1 MKMVV
6 VDDNRQIREGIH
18 FGIEWE
24 RYGISEIQEFADGSE
39 CLKALDDFEPDIII
53 ADIRMPNI
61 DGLKLLEEVRKRTD
75 NCRYILLSAYS
86 DFSYAQQAIRLGAND
101 YILKPVKPEKLV
113 EVVMKNARELLAEKT
128 EKESYYDMF
137 ERSFL
142 HSLENGGE
150 LEKTEKVKQFLESR
164 YRLSLPDN
172 CIFLAVLR
180 VEQAD
185 GKMPKKPLQADVSE
199 QIRAA
204 LAEEGAF
211 FVMGPQRFLLV
222 LRGERSQLMSLSC
235 RYRLKNIIGKLNGEL
250 AGQNLAVTAGISDS
264 RGMNELKAAYGRA
277 VVALEQTYYGESGD
291 CVLFMQNMEGERE
304 GFPEALQKEFIEGIT
319 KSILRSDEDGLRS
332 IMSRLKETGIEHK
345 YPHMEMTAF
354 LKRLYLQ
361 IVRRTELDNDPDF
374 EKNVIEN
381 ALHFGTSLKELED
394 YLIQFAVRK
403 PERIPREGFSAMIKN
418 ICDYMDAHF
427 SEQISVESVGEA
439 FNRTPNY
446 ISSKFKR
453 EVGKSFTDYL
463 IELRIQKAVS
473 MLKYSDIPISEIAE
487 KVGFSS
493 YAYFSRTFRKH
504 TGKNAGVYRNGQ
516 EPK

>member
-1 MKMVV
+1 M
-6 VDDNRQIREGIH
+6 
-18 FGIEWE
+18 
-24 RYGISEIQEFADGSE
+24 
-39 CLKALDDFEPDIII
+39 
-53 ADIRMPNI
+53 
-61 DGLKLLEEVRKRTD
+61 
-75 NCRYILLSAYS
+75 
-86 DFSYAQQAIRLGAND
+86 
-101 YILKPVKPEKLV
+101 
-113 EVVMKNARELLAEKT
+113 
-128 EKESYYDMF
+128 
-137 ERSFL
+137 
-142 HSLENGGE
+142 
-150 LEKTEKVKQFLESR
+150 KQFLESR

-180 VEQAD
+180 AEQAD
-185 GKMPKKPLQADVSE
+185 GKLPKKPLQADVSE

-204 LAEEGAF
+204 LKEEGAF

-235 RYRLKNIIGKLNGEL
+235 QYRLKNIIGKLNGEL

-264 RGMNELKAAYGRA
+264 RGMNELKAAYERA
-277 VVALEQTYYGESGD
+277 IVALEQTYYGESGD

-304 GFPEALQKEFIEGIT
+304 SFPEAFQKELIEGIT

-332 IMSRLKETGIEHK
+332 IMARLKETGIEHK

>member
-1 MKMVV
+1 M
-6 VDDNRQIREGIH
+6 
-18 FGIEWE
+18 
-24 RYGISEIQEFADGSE
+24 A
-39 CLKALDDFEPDIII
+39 
-53 ADIRMPNI
+53 
-61 DGLKLLEEVRKRTD
+61 
-75 NCRYILLSAYS
+75 
-86 DFSYAQQAIRLGAND
+86 
-101 YILKPVKPEKLV
+101 
-113 EVVMKNARELLAEKT
+113 
-128 EKESYYDMF
+128 
-137 ERSFL
+137 
-142 HSLENGGE
+142 
-150 LEKTEKVKQFLESR
+150 
-164 YRLSLPDN
+164 
-172 CIFLAVLR
+172 
-180 VEQAD
+180 
-185 GKMPKKPLQADVSE
+185 
-199 QIRAA
+199 
-204 LAEEGAF
+204 
-211 FVMGPQRFLLV
+211 
-222 LRGERSQLMSLSC
+222 
-235 RYRLKNIIGKLNGEL
+235 
-250 AGQNLAVTAGISDS
+250 
-264 RGMNELKAAYGRA
+264 
-277 VVALEQTYYGESGD
+277 
-291 CVLFMQNMEGERE
+291 
-304 GFPEALQKEFIEGIT
+304 
-319 KSILRSDEDGLRS
+319 
-332 IMSRLKETGIEHK
+332 RLKETGIEHK

>member
-1 MKMVV
+1 MKLAV

-18 FGIEWE
+18 YGIEWE
-24 RYGISEIQEFADGSE
+24 RYGISEIQEFADGAE
-39 CLKALDDFEPDIII
+39 CLKALDAFEPDIII
-53 ADIRMPNI
+53 ADIRMPNM

-86 DFSYAQQAIRLGAND
+86 DFSYAQQAIRLGADD

-113 EVVMKNARELLAEKT
+113 GVVMKNARELLAEKT
-128 EKESYYDMF
+128 EKESYYEMF
-137 ERSFL
+137 ERGFL

-150 LEKTEKVKQFLESR
+150 LEKTDKVKQFLEAR

-180 VEQAD
+180 AEQAD
-185 GKMPKKPLQADVSE
+185 GKLPKKPLKEEVNERIKAV
-199 QIRAA
+199 
-204 LAEEGAF
+204 LKGEGAF
-211 FVMGPQRFLLV
+211 FVMGPQRFLLI
-222 LRGERSQLMSLSC
+222 LRGERSQLMSLNC
-235 RYRLKNIIGKLNGEL
+235 QYRLKNIIRNLNEEL

-264 RGMNELKAAYGRA
+264 RGMNELKNAYGRA
-277 VVALEQTYYGESGD
+277 VRALDQTYYGESGE
-291 CVLFMQNMEGERE
+291 CVLYIQNMEGEKE
-304 GFPEALQKEFIEGIT
+304 GFPEALQKEFIENIT
-319 KSILRSDEDGLRS
+319 KSILRSDEEELHRN
-332 IMSRLKETGIEHK
+332 MLRLKEEGEEKK

-361 IVRRTELDNDPDF
+361 IVRRTDLDSDPDF

-381 ALHFGTSLKELED
+381 ALHFKTSLKELED

-403 PERIPREGFSAMIKN
+403 PERVPREGFSAMIKN

-446 ISSKFKR
+446 ISSKFKK

-473 MLKYSDIPISEIAE
+473 MLKYSDIPISEVAE

-504 TGKNAGVYRNGQ
+504 TGKNAGVYRKGK
-516 EPK
+516 E